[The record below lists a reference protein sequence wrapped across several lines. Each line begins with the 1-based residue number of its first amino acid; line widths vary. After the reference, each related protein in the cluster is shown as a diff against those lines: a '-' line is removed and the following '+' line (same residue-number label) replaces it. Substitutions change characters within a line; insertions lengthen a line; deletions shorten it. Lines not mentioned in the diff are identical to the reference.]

1 MMPRMRLRVVCGLGE
16 MMANFSPTRA
26 FSSVLL
32 PALGRPRMQ
41 TNPEWKDMGIGYE
54 LLASGRQHPAG
65 PSSKHMDANAEFQ
78 AFPRPVRRI
87 DGSFQS
93 QSQRQAGPV
102 SQRQTE
108 GARHGDETAG
118 DSRLLVAEWHGLLDC
133 AESILPRFL
142 GVAAA
147 THQLGMDFRQINRA
161 AGSVAQHLRSQL
173 LRTWLMIEDSKHSR
187 RVQYDLVHVSRS
199 RFAASRRSA
208 MSSSARDTP
217 GFTYCRIRRWA
228 RSILRVIVVIRS
240 LSSSMRNITSS
251 PALIPSAFR

>member
-87 DGSFQS
+87 DGSFES
-93 QSQRQAGPV
+93 QSQLQAGPV

-118 DSRLLVAEWHGLLDC
+118 DSRVLLAEWHGLLDC
-133 AESILPRFL
+133 AECILPRFL

-147 THQLGMDFRQINRA
+147 THQLRMDFRQINRA
-161 AGSVAQHLRSQL
+161 AGGIGQHLRCQF
-173 LRTWLMIEDSKHSR
+173 LRTRLMIER
-187 RVQYDLVHVSRS
+187 REHCGRAQYDPPH
-199 RFAASRRSA
+199 
-208 MSSSARDTP
+208 
-217 GFTYCRIRRWA
+217 
-228 RSILRVIVVIRS
+228 
-240 LSSSMRNITSS
+240 
-251 PALIPSAFR
+251 ALPPRGVQR